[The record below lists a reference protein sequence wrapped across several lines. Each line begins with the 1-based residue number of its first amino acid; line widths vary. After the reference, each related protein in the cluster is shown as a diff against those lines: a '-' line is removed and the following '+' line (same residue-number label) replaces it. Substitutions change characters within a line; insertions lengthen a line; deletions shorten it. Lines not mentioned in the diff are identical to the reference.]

1 MKLIYKAIAACNML
15 ICTAN
20 AQENVFKPTKEEV
33 YFRANEEWKLSSAYL
48 YTYNQNGDQVTKVTK
63 NGSEVPM
70 SKDSLV
76 YSTNKDIIEHYYYIW
91 DPSSKKW
98 NPSSK
103 ETYCFNENGE
113 SCGHATYMYS
123 NGWVLN
129 FATEDIRSFPQ
140 ADEEEVKTRIFG
152 SDGKQWKDMT
162 KYLIKY
168 DAERKILSMTYS
180 YVDPV
185 TKAWTYS
192 SRISYNG
199 WLDFE
204 NDVPSKKVTEEFTN
218 NSWIVKDSSS
228 FEEFQNLWIETRKT
242 FNADKSLKEI
252 VKITNSKDGNFRD
265 VMKAWK
271 TGWLQISSYDKTDSK
286 TTTTYNEF
294 EDDQLLLN
302 EKTIYDF
309 EKGKAVHSKYIATS
323 GSGEVIEYSEA
334 DHELNYD
341 DNDNLLEDIASI
353 RAESSGAYTL
363 FRKIVYSDFTEIGTV
378 AGIENKGK
386 AGMVMYPNPGKGVF
400 NIRNLK
406 SGDQMTI
413 SNASGVTVFESGS
426 LKDNIDL
433 SNLTSGIYLVK
444 IINNETVISDKL
456 VIE

>member
-1 MKLIYKAIAACNML
+1 MKLIIKAVAVCNML

-20 AQENVFKPTKEEV
+20 AQENVFKPTKEAV
-33 YFRANEEWKLSSAYL
+33 YFRANEEWKLSSLYH

-76 YSTNKDIIEHYYYIW
+76 YSTNKENIEHYYYIW
-91 DPSSKKW
+91 DPSSQKW

-103 ETYCFNENGE
+103 ETYCYNENGE
-113 SCGHATYMYS
+113 SCGHASYIYS
-123 NGWVLN
+123 NGWVLD
-129 FATEDIRSFPQ
+129 FATEDVRSFPQ
-140 ADEEEVKTRIFG
+140 ADEEEVKTRVYG

-168 DAERKILSMTYS
+168 DAERKIVSKTYS
-180 YVDPV
+180 FVDPV

-204 NDVPSKKVTEEFTN
+204 NDVPAKRVTEEYKN
-218 NSWIVKDSSS
+218 NEWLPQDSST

-252 VKITNSKDGNFRD
+252 LKISNSKDGNYRD
-265 VMKAWK
+265 VMKAWNN
-271 TGWLQISSYDKTDSK
+271 GWLQISSYDRTDIK
-286 TTTTYNEF
+286 VTTTHNEF

-302 EKTIYDF
+302 EKTIYDI
-309 EKGKAVHSKYIATS
+309 EKGQVVHSIYISTI

-334 DHELNYD
+334 EHELVYD
-341 DNDNLLEDIASI
+341 DKDNLLEDIASI
-353 RAESSGAYTL
+353 RTESTASYTQ
-363 FRKIVYSDFTEIGTV
+363 FRKTVYSDFVEIGVV
-378 AGIENKGK
+378 AGIENKGNEESII
-386 AGMVMYPNPGKGVF
+386 YPNPGTGIF

-406 SGDQMTI
+406 AGDQMII
-413 SNASGVTVFESGS
+413 SNASGVKVFESAA
-426 LKDNIDL
+426 LKDNMDL